1 MLKRDFTQLLQLPEL
16 KISKFYK
23 TSKNSYQFELIK
35 TSEFEVCPRC
45 ATKSQSIYD
54 HVSIKAKDTPI
65 RDKRIYL
72 KIKKRR
78 FYCKSCK
85 KPFTEPVSG
94 IKKGF
99 RTTDRFRRHIMWCAE
114 NFANLFDVQKQLDIS
129 SWLVHKAYYEQL
141 QLQIQRLQNPWAT
154 TIGIDEHSFRKNKK
168 GGYRDF
174 ATIFVEYSHKRVREI
189 VLGRSP
195 SELLAEERLTSIPG
209 RENVKNVII
218 DLSKSYR
225 KLAKELFPKAKI
237 IADRFH
243 VIRLFN
249 NILNNYRKL
258 ATGDVRKNPIRK
270 LLLKKYQDLE
280 LYQRRAIDRWLEL
293 NPQVKEVYHFKEAM
307 HRFYRIK
314 GTTFARK
321 VLIKITDRMALSK
334 IPELKTLRETLH
346 KWREE
351 IVNFFEN
358 GLTNGRTEGFNRVGK
373 LIQRNAYGFRN
384 FENYRR
390 RLIYKTS

>member
-1 MLKRDFTQLLQLPEL
+1 M
-16 KISKFYK
+16 
-23 TSKNSYQFELIK
+23 
-35 TSEFEVCPRC
+35 
-45 ATKSQSIYD
+45 A
-54 HVSIKAKDTPI
+54 
-65 RDKRIYL
+65 
-72 KIKKRR
+72 
-78 FYCKSCK
+78 
-85 KPFTEPVSG
+85 
-94 IKKGF
+94 
-99 RTTDRFRRHIMWCAE
+99 
-114 NFANLFDVQKQLDIS
+114 
-129 SWLVHKAYYEQL
+129 VHKAYYEQL

-154 TIGIDEHSFRKNKK
+154 TIGIDEHFFRRNKK

-174 ATIFVEYSHKRVREI
+174 ATKRVREI
-189 VLGRSP
+189 VLVRSP

-225 KLAKELFPKAKI
+225 RLAQELFPNAKI

-270 LLLKKYQDLE
+270 LLLKKYRDLE
-280 LYQRRAIDRWLEL
+280 PYQRRAIDRWLEL

-314 GTTFARK
+314 CTTFARK
-321 VLIKITDRMALSK
+321 VLIKITDQMALSK

-351 IVNFFEN
+351 IENFFEN
-358 GLTNGRTEGFNRVGK
+358 GLTNGRTEGFNHVGK
-373 LIQRNAYGFRN
+373 FIQRNAYGFRN

>member
-1 MLKRDFTQLLQLPEL
+1 MPSKDFSHQLQLPEL
-16 KISKFYK
+16 KITGHKK
-23 TSKNSYQFELIK
+23 TSKNFYQFDLLK
-35 TSEFEVCPRC
+35 TSPFEVCPKC
-45 ATKSQSIYD
+45 ATPSKTVYD
-54 HVSIKAKDTPI
+54 HVWIKPRDTPI
-65 RDKRIYL
+65 RDKKIVL
-72 KIKKRR
+72 HIKKRR

-85 KPFTEPVSG
+85 RPFTEPVQG

-99 RTTDRFRRHIMWCAE
+99 RTTDRFRRHIMWCSE
-114 NFANLFDVQKQLDIS
+114 NFSNLYAVERQLDVS

-141 QLQIQRLQNPWAT
+141 QLQVQKLQNPWAT
-154 TIGIDEHSFRKNKK
+154 TIGIDEHSFRRNKK
-168 GGYRDF
+168 RGYRDF

-195 SELLAEERLTSIPG
+195 AELLAEERLLNIPG
-209 RENVKNVII
+209 RENVRNVII
-218 DLSKSYR
+218 DLSKNYH
-225 KLAKELFPKAKI
+225 KLARELFPNARI

-270 LLLKKYQDLE
+270 MLLKKNYDLQP
-280 LYQRRAIDRWLEL
+280 YQRRALQQWLDL
-293 NPQVKEVYHFKEAM
+293 NPLVKEVYQYKEAM
-307 HRFYRIK
+307 HRFYRCK
-314 GTTFARK
+314 GMNFAHK
-321 VLIKITDRMALSK
+321 VLIKITDQMALSK
-334 IPELKTLRETLH
+334 IPEIRSLRSTLH
-346 KWREE
+346 RWHKE
-351 IVNFFEN
+351 IVQFFEN

>member
-1 MLKRDFTQLLQLPEL
+1 MPSRYFTQLLQLPEL
-16 KISKFYK
+16 KISTF
-23 TSKNSYQFELIK
+23 SKMGKNFYQFGLDK
-35 TSEFEVCPRC
+35 FSDFEVCPKC
-45 ATKSQSIYD
+45 ATKSHTIYD
-54 HVSIKAKDTPI
+54 HVTVKIKDTPI
-65 RDKRIYL
+65 RDKRVYL
-72 KIKKRR
+72 NIRKRR

-85 KPFTEPVSG
+85 KPFTEPVQG

-99 RTTDRFRRHIMWCAE
+99 RTTDRFRRHIMWCAD
-114 NFANLFDVQKQLDIS
+114 NFANLHDVKKQLDIS
-129 SWLVHKAYYEQL
+129 SWLVHTAYYEQL
-141 QLQIQRLQNPWAT
+141 RLQVQKMQNPWST
-154 TIGIDEHSFRKNKK
+154 TIGIDEHSFRRNKK

-195 SELLAEERLTSIPG
+195 SELLADDRLMAIPG
-209 RENVKNVII
+209 KENVRNVII
-218 DLSKSYR
+218 DLSKNYH
-225 KLAKELFPKAKI
+225 KLARELFPQAKI

-270 LLLKKYQDLE
+270 MLLKKGRDLKLFQRKALE
-280 LYQRRAIDRWLEL
+280 LWLDE
-293 NPQVKEVYHFKEAM
+293 NPLVKEVYQYKEAM
-307 HRFYRIK
+307 HSFYRVR
-314 GTTFARK
+314 GTGFAKK
-321 VLIKITDRMALSK
+321 VLIKLTDRMAFSK
-334 IPELKTLRETLH
+334 IPEIQTLRRTLH
-346 KWREE
+346 KWRDE

-373 LIQRNAYGFRN
+373 LIQRNAYGFKK
-384 FENYRR
+384 FENYRL